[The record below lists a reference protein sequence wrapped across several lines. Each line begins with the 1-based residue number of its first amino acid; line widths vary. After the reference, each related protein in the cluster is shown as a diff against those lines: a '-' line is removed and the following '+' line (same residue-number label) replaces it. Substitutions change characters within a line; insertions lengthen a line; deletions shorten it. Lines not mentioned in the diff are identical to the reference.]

1 MPVRVFGRDKLG
13 EDFREFTHTVSVS
26 AHGGLLA
33 LGAPVQ
39 KGQTILI
46 ENRNTRE
53 EQEFR
58 VVHVARRQDGKWR
71 VGIEFAHVPVD
82 FWKMFFPPLMSNRR

>member
-1 MPVRVFGRDKLG
+1 M
-13 EDFREFTHTVSVS
+13 S

-33 LGAPVQ
+33 LGATVQ
-39 KGQTILI
+39 KGQVILV
-46 ENRNTRE
+46 ENRSTKE

-58 VVHVARRQDGKWR
+58 VVYVKGPQDGKWR

-82 FWKMFFPPLMSNRR
+82 FWKIYFPPLDARGDSLLRRKESLSIRPRQNAQLGPKS